1 MDTQQFEVIRPKC
14 AGLDVHK
21 KSVVAAVCTSD
32 PITLTASYKTRVF
45 NTTNSD
51 IAALRD
57 WLIAQDCHEVCMES
71 TGKYW
76 IPVFNI
82 LESELN
88 IFLTHPKYVKVIRS
102 KKTDKKDSKWIA
114 NIFKQDLLKY
124 SFIPPKNIREL
135 RKISHYRIK
144 LVNKR
149 SSERNR
155 YQNCMTVSNIALAS
169 VSTDHLGKNC
179 KAAMDEI
186 LKSDIITE
194 DNLKKIL
201 KGSVSKKSD
210 QIFQAIQNSHIESD
224 QRFKINCTIKHMN
237 NLDEYIQN
245 WLVFETTSCSMCSF
259 GYQE

>member
-1 MDTQQFEVIRPKC
+1 MKIVRKICCGMDI
-14 AGLDVHK
+14 HK
-21 KSVVAAVCTSD
+21 NLIVAA
-32 PITLTASYKTRVF
+32 IAASGDNNV
-45 NTTNSD
+45 TTYIQKQFSTFNSD
-51 IAALRD
+51 LLNLLN
-57 WLIAQDCHEVCMES
+57 WLKSNNCFDVCMES
-71 TGKYW
+71 TSKYW

-201 KGSVSKKSD
+201 KGSVTKKSD

>member
-1 MDTQQFEVIRPKC
+1 MK
-14 AGLDVHK
+14 L
-21 KSVVAAVCTSD
+21 TSL
-32 PITLTASYKTRVF
+32 IKYGKFFSNRKFLSFMSNLSGKFVF
-45 NTTNSD
+45 MRRAL
-51 IAALRD
+51 ILFYCLRD
-57 WLIAQDCHEVCMES
+57 SD
-71 TGKYW
+71 T
-76 IPVFNI
+76 
-82 LESELN
+82 
-88 IFLTHPKYVKVIRS
+88 PKYVKVIRS

>member
-1 MDTQQFEVIRPKC
+1 MKIVRKICCGMDI
-14 AGLDVHK
+14 HK
-21 KSVVAAVCTSD
+21 SLIVAA
-32 PITLTASYKTRVF
+32 IAASGDNNV
-45 NTTNSD
+45 TTYIQKQFSTFNSD
-51 IAALRD
+51 LLNLLN
-57 WLIAQDCHEVCMES
+57 WLKSNNCFDVCMES
-71 TGKYW
+71 TSKYW

-169 VSTDHLGKNC
+169 VSTDH
-179 KAAMDEI
+179 
-186 LKSDIITE
+186 
-194 DNLKKIL
+194 
-201 KGSVSKKSD
+201 
-210 QIFQAIQNSHIESD
+210 
-224 QRFKINCTIKHMN
+224 
-237 NLDEYIQN
+237 
-245 WLVFETTSCSMCSF
+245 
-259 GYQE
+259 